1 MPIVGPLE
9 EFGVRRHV
17 VTVAIL
23 SIALALYAT
32 DLSGLGIAAL
42 IAGAAFEL
50 WFWVRL
56 IGRRPPASDPDAQP
70 AK

>member
-23 SIALALYAT
+23 SIALVVYET
-32 DLSGLGIAAL
+32 GSSGPGIAAL
-42 IAGAAFEL
+42 AAGAAFEL